1 MQTNLNDH
9 DCEGAAVGNDDGSE
23 TVNSSGDAQI
33 AAALINV
40 TPRLIDRETQE
51 QPSGDVELETDRSI
65 NIITDRQRRR
75 PKYCMDSTRDSD

>member
-1 MQTNLNDH
+1 MQTNLTDH

>member
-1 MQTNLNDH
+1 MQTNLTDH

-51 QPSGDVELETDRSI
+51 QPSGDVELESE
-65 NIITDRQRRR
+65 
-75 PKYCMDSTRDSD
+75 